1 MGQGQRYASPRLEK
15 KMNAHAFL
23 LALTVVLGVAAVTT
37 VVFQRLHQ
45 PVVLGYILAGFI
57 IGPNV
62 PIPLVA
68 DRQIV
73 QTLSELGV
81 ILLMFSLGLELSL
94 GKLFK
99 LGPRAGLTALLE
111 SSLMVW
117 LGFVTG
123 QLLGWTPVESLFAGA
138 IIAISSTT
146 IIAKAF
152 DGQRVAGPVR
162 ELVVGVLVFED
173 LIAILLM
180 ATLTAVASGAGLS
193 AYDMAKTIGRLGLF
207 LVVLVSVGL
216 LLVPRTVRA
225 INRLNRPETTLV
237 ASIGFCFGISL
248 LAHAF
253 GYSVALGAFIAGSL
267 IAESGE
273 AKPIEHLVQPVRDM
287 FAAIFFVSVGVLID
301 PAVIAE
307 HWVAVTVLTAVVL
320 AGKVV
325 GVSLGAFLTGNG
337 VRTSVQSGMSLA
349 QIGEFSFIIAGLG
362 LSLNATGAFLY
373 PVAVAVSAI
382 TTLTTPW
389 LIRASGPVANFV
401 DRKMPHRLQTFVTLY
416 GSWVENVR
424 SEPRGAATR
433 GSAIRRLVRLLLL
446 DIGLLAALAIGTSV
460 GMKPMSAFAERA
472 LGLTPTVVRIAI
484 IGAAVALAI
493 PLGLGVVRVAR
504 QLGSSIAL
512 AAFPTP
518 EGDADLAATPRRA
531 LLVTLQV
538 AIVLLTG
545 LPLLA
550 LTQPILGG
558 FYAPLLFL
566 GLLLVLGI
574 AFWRGAT
581 ELQGHVNA
589 GAHAII
595 EVLVSQARGGGAP
608 SHPHPV
614 ADDALN
620 QVHKLLPGLGEP
632 TPVELHERSWAVGQS
647 LAELNLRGI
656 TGATVLAITRGIEGL
671 LVPTA
676 DEVLRVGD
684 ILALAGTH
692 DAIASARTLL
702 EQGRQDEQT
711 SLAPPDAGA
720 VT

>member
-1 MGQGQRYASPRLEK
+1 MDV
-15 KMNAHAFL
+15 HAFL
-23 LALTVVLGVAAVTT
+23 LALTTVLGVAAVTT

-68 DRQIV
+68 DREIV
-73 QTLSELGV
+73 RTLSELGV

-123 QLLGWTPVESLFAGA
+123 QLLGWTPIESLFAGA

-173 LIAILLM
+173 LIAIVLM
-180 ATLTAVASGAGLS
+180 ATLTAIASGAGLS
-193 AYDMAKTIGRLGLF
+193 AFAMAKTIGRLGLF
-207 LVVLVSVGL
+207 LVVLVSIGL
-216 LLVPRTVRA
+216 LVVPRAVRA

-237 ASIGFCFGISL
+237 ASVGFCFGISL
-248 LAHAF
+248 LAHEF

-307 HWVAVTVLTAVVL
+307 HWLAITILTTVVL
-320 AGKVV
+320 VGKVV

-362 LSLNATGAFLY
+362 LTLKATGGFVY

-401 DRKMPHRLQTFVTLY
+401 DRKMPHRLQTFLALY
-416 GSWVENVR
+416 GSWVETLQAGPK
-424 SEPRGAATR
+424 EATR

-446 DIGLLAALAIGTSV
+446 DVALLAALAIGTSV
-460 GMKPMSAFAERA
+460 GMKPMAAYAERA
-472 LGLTPTVVRIAI
+472 LGLSPSVAKAAI
-484 IGAAVALAI
+484 VGAAAVLAL

-504 QLGSSIAL
+504 GLGVSIAA
-512 AAFPTP
+512 AAFPKP
-518 EGDADLAATPRRA
+518 DGDSDLAATPRRA
-531 LLVTLQV
+531 LLVTLQL
-538 AIVLLTG
+538 AIVLLLG

-558 FYAPLLFL
+558 VYAPVLFVV
-566 GLLLVLGI
+566 LLLILGI
-574 AFWRGAT
+574 GFWRGAT
-581 ELQGHVNA
+581 ELEGHVHA

-595 EVLVSQARGGGAP
+595 EVLVSQARAGGTQASTEAHKVP
-608 SHPHPV
+608 
-614 ADDALN
+614 DDALN
-620 QVHKLLPGLGEP
+620 QVHQLLPGLGEP
-632 TPVELHERSWAVGQS
+632 TPIELDATSPAVGKS
-647 LAELNLRGI
+647 LAQLNLRGV
-656 TGATVLAITRGIEGL
+656 TGATVLAITRGIEGV

-676 DEVLRVGD
+676 SEVLRSGD
-684 ILALAGTH
+684 VLALAGTH
-692 DAIASARTLL
+692 DAIDSARALL
-702 EQGRQDEQT
+702 TRVRQEEPLFRDEA
-711 SLAPPDAGA
+711 S
-720 VT
+720 VS

>member
-1 MGQGQRYASPRLEK
+1 MD
-15 KMNAHAFL
+15 AHAFL
-23 LALTVVLGVAAVTT
+23 LALATVLGVAAVTT

-68 DRQIV
+68 DREIV
-73 QTLSELGV
+73 RTLSELGV

-94 GKLFK
+94 GKLLK

-123 QLLGWTPVESLFAGA
+123 QLLGWTPIESLFAGA

-173 LIAILLM
+173 LIAIVLM
-180 ATLTAVASGAGLS
+180 ATLTAIASGSGLS
-193 AYDMAKTIGRLGLF
+193 AFAMAKTIGRLAVF
-207 LVVLVSVGL
+207 LVVLVSIGL
-216 LLVPRTVRA
+216 LLVPRAVRA

-248 LAHAF
+248 LAHRF

-301 PAVIAE
+301 PAVIAQ
-307 HWVAVTVLTAVVL
+307 HWLAITLLTSVVL
-320 AGKVV
+320 VGKVV

-362 LSLNATGAFLY
+362 LSLNATGGFLY
-373 PVAVAVSAI
+373 PVAVTVSAI

-389 LIRASGPVANFV
+389 LIKASDPVANFV
-401 DRKMPHRLQTFVTLY
+401 DRKMPHRLQTFLALY
-416 GSWVENVR
+416 GSWVETLQ
-424 SEPRGAATR
+424 SGPKEATR

-446 DIGLLAALAIGTSV
+446 DVGLLAALAIATSV
-460 GMKPMSAFAERA
+460 GLRSMASFADYRRCFRLGIPPVPRRGASSSRARSQHCRSRIPEARGRFGSRSDSA
-472 LGLTPTVVRIAI
+472 TRIARYVAAGNRAPTRAPAA
-484 IGAAVALAI
+484 GADTAYSRRHLRAPDL
-493 PLGLGVVRVAR
+493 R
-504 QLGSSIAL
+504 
-512 AAFPTP
+512 AAAPQ
-518 EGDADLAATPRRA
+518 PRHR
-531 LLVTLQV
+531 
-538 AIVLLTG
+538 
-545 LPLLA
+545 LLA
-550 LTQPILGG
+550 
-558 FYAPLLFL
+558 
-566 GLLLVLGI
+566 
-574 AFWRGAT
+574 RRHGAT
-581 ELQGHVNA
+581 RA
-589 GAHAII
+589 CP
-595 EVLVSQARGGGAP
+595 GGGAR
-608 SHPHPV
+608 HHRG
-614 ADDALN
+614 
-620 QVHKLLPGLGEP
+620 PGFAGSSGWYPL
-632 TPVELHERSWAVGQS
+632 VE
-647 LAELNLRGI
+647 RG
-656 TGATVLAITRGIEGL
+656 
-671 LVPTA
+671 
-676 DEVLRVGD
+676 
-684 ILALAGTH
+684 
-692 DAIASARTLL
+692 S
-702 EQGRQDEQT
+702 QD
-711 SLAPPDAGA
+711 P
-720 VT
+720 